1 MGLLAASRMEVAQL
15 SAAFSQLVRVV
26 EENAVTTE
34 ILSTTAAYQR
44 TYLDACR
51 LRIRGLEEEVLRLRR
66 VTPMAIS
73 VLMDEAG
80 VDNGSGVSTD
90 ATSYYGAEEEEGG
103 GSDGSNVGES
113 SMGNDGASSVHPVGE
128 FPYEDNV
135 GYPPG
140 LSESRSSGANGE
152 STSGYLTGGVPA
164 DDRTRQSSG

>member
-1 MGLLAASRMEVAQL
+1 MEVAQL
-15 SAAFSQLVRVV
+15 LTVFSQLVRVV

-34 ILSTTAAYQR
+34 ILSTTAAHQR
-44 TYLDACR
+44 LYLDACR
-51 LRIRGLEEEVLRLRR
+51 LRIRGLEEEVLHLRR

-73 VLMDEAG
+73 VLMDEVG
-80 VDNGSGVSTD
+80 IDNGSGVSTD
-90 ATSYYGAEEEEGG
+90 ATSYFVVEEEEGG

-140 LSESRSSGANGE
+140 LSEYRSSGANGE

-164 DDRTRQSSG
+164 DDRARQSSGYSAVS